1 MIGQYLLVVRTE
13 EKDQLLQKYLVEGEK
28 NG

>member
-13 EKDQLLQKYLVEGEK
+13 EKDQLLQKYVVEGEK